1 MERGTPLLRHVWRLG
16 LLGGLTLVI
25 LVLVAQFC
33 IAISPMNGT
42 PSNPSDVATAF
53 FQSYLA
59 LPVFLL
65 SYIVGYAWKR
75 TTPQWAHQIDLD
87 VSQFLFLLFRVLFNW
102 GGVLTALSNMY
113 CRPAVCI
120 GTPSSRCA
128 TTAPSLLPSQYGR
141 RLTASPSRLT

>member
-120 GTPSSRCA
+120 GTYARLPRRACCPA
-128 TTAPSLLPSQYGR
+128 NMEGDLPHPLLG
-141 RLTASPSRLT
+141 